1 MTEARRVEPE
11 AGREL
16 PQEGAELL
24 LEPQHAGGE
33 EIGERRLYIMQLFE
47 VSDEPAALDGEDEAV
62 RGVVMPSCEGVGALE
77 RIMRAV
83 DLDRVDLP
91 AGVGQ
96 LVGMAQPARIKGP
109 APAAIVP
116 AGNADADGPGTAHTQ
131 VPQSAAKAPLRSS
144 GRRGRG
150 LRRGKVRLS
159 AFRDCGC

>member
-62 RGVVMPSCEGVGALE
+62 RGVVM
-77 RIMRAV
+77 
-83 DLDRVDLP
+83 P

-159 AFRDCGC
+159 AIQDCGC